1 MNPKPTFLLQLGL
14 SVTTLPLLVG
24 LGMVHCLQR
33 SVRQWGE
40 ESEEV
45 FRGDRLPVLSLREDT
60 ELESTKTSEVEIT
73 P

>member
-24 LGMVHCLQR
+24 LGMGHCLQR
-33 SVRQWGE
+33 TVQQWGE
-40 ESEEV
+40 DSEEL
-45 FRGDRLPVLSLREDT
+45 FRGDRLPVLTLREDT
-60 ELESTKTSEVEIT
+60 EIPSISSSDTAIN

>member
-33 SVRQWGE
+33 TVQQWGE
-40 ESEEV
+40 DSEEL
-45 FRGDRLPVLSLREDT
+45 FRGDRLPVLTLREDT
-60 ELESTKTSEVEIT
+60 EIPSISSSDTAIN